1 VRRRAAAA
9 AAAALAALLP
19 AAAPLRAQATCDG
32 QPIREIRVTS
42 ASLFGIEEEPF
53 PPFVQRLANSLHWRT
68 RPRTVAHDLLFAPG
82 QPCDGR
88 RLAETERLLRAQG
101 YVRSA
106 VITTSPAP
114 GGAVD
119 VDVRT
124 RDDWTLGGSLSYD
137 PGRDERRLRRL
148 RLAEDNL
155 LGRGMRGQVRYRHL
169 ERDAGFDVSV
179 LDRHLFGRRLDGL
192 FVVGHSGVGPVGE
205 QVVVRAFETEFDRV
219 AWREASRYRKEPF
232 VLQSAALGGVAQPLV
247 SLGGDLG
254 LAGRFGAPGNLKLL
268 GVALSF
274 ERLTIEGPPEA
285 SRPADDS
292 AAAAALAGRWIE
304 RRTARAHVLLGA
316 RSLVFLQAAGI
327 DAINALEDVRTG
339 VEAGIVVGKSFGGG
353 RGFQHDWFTAAEA
366 FVGFEMPPRVLVFGR
381 GKAEG
386 RWLSGASRWDGV
398 IASGEVFAYA
408 VLTSRSVLA
417 LHVAGAGGWNTST
430 PFQLQLAGP
439 FGLRGYGQ
447 TGLPVGRRVVVQ
459 AEQRYFAGTLLGAAD
474 VGLAAFADIG
484 RGWAGDVPFGE
495 NTGGRGSVG
504 GSLRV
509 AFPSGSRRVYR
520 LDLAVPLR
528 RGAGLELRLGS
539 GQHFGVTR
547 GEADDVVRSRETV
560 SSATVFNFPRY

>member
-1 VRRRAAAA
+1 MRRRLAAAA
-9 AAAALAALLP
+9 VAAVLP
-19 AAAPLRAQATCDG
+19 ATSLRAQSACDG

-42 ASLFGIEEEPF
+42 SSLFGIEDEPF

-68 RPRTVAHDLLFAPG
+68 RPRTVAHDLMFGPG
-82 QPCDGR
+82 QPCDAR

-106 VITTSPAP
+106 VVTTTPAP

-124 RDDWTLGGSLSYD
+124 RDDWTLEGSISFD
-137 PGRDERRLRRL
+137 PGRDDRPLRRL
-148 RLAEDNL
+148 RIAEDNL
-155 LGRGMRGQVRYRHL
+155 FGRGMRGQLRYRHL

-192 FVVGHSGVGPVGE
+192 FVAGHSGVGPVGE

-219 AWREASRYRKEPF
+219 AWREGSRYRKEPF

-247 SLGGDLG
+247 SLGADLG
-254 LAGRFGAPGNLKLL
+254 LAGRFGAPGNLTLV
-268 GVALSF
+268 GVVLAF

-292 AAAAALAGRWIE
+292 AAAAALAGRWTE
-304 RRTARAHVLLGA
+304 RRKARAHLLLGA
-316 RSLVFLQAAGI
+316 RRLAFRQAAGI
-327 DAINALEDVRTG
+327 DAVNALEDVRTG
-339 VEAGIVVGKSFGGG
+339 VEAGVVVGKSFGRG
-353 RGFQHDWFTAAEA
+353 RGLQNDWFTAAEA
-366 FVGFEMPPRVLVFGR
+366 FVGLEPTPRILLFGR

-386 RWLSGASRWDGV
+386 RWLADSSRWDGV

-408 VLTSRSVLA
+408 VLTARSVVA

-447 TGLPVGRRVVVQ
+447 AGLPVGRRVVAR

-474 VGLAAFADIG
+474 VGLAAFFDLG
-484 RGWAGDVPFGE
+484 RGWAGDAPFGE
-495 NTGGRGSVG
+495 DTGGRASG
-504 GSLRV
+504 GGGLRI

-528 RGAGLELRLGS
+528 RGRGLELRLGF
-539 GQHFGVTR
+539 GQQFGVTR